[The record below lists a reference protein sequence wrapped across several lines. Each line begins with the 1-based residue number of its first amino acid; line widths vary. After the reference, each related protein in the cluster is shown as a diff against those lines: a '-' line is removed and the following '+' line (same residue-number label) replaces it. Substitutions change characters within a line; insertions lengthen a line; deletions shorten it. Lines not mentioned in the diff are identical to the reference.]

1 MAKTTFTSVPQYL
14 AAQPPA
20 VRRVLARVRS
30 VIRKAVPAADE
41 VIAYGIPTYKLH
53 GRPVIYFAGWAQH
66 YAVYPSNPR
75 IVAAFKDELAGYETS
90 KGTIRFPL
98 AKPVPVRLIAGIA
111 ALRAKEVA
119 ADGQPRRVAAKRR

>member
-1 MAKTTFTSVPQYL
+1 MAKTTVTSVAQYL

-20 VRRVLARVRS
+20 ARRVLARVRS
-30 VIRKAVPAADE
+30 VIRKAVPSADE

-53 GRPVIYFAGWAQH
+53 GRPVIYFAGWTHHFAI
-66 YAVYPSNPR
+66 YPSNSR
-75 IVAAFKDELAGYETS
+75 IVAAFKDELAAYEMS

-98 AKPVPVRLIAGIA
+98 SEPVPARLIAGIA

-119 ADGQPRRVAAKRR
+119 ADGMTRRAAVKKR